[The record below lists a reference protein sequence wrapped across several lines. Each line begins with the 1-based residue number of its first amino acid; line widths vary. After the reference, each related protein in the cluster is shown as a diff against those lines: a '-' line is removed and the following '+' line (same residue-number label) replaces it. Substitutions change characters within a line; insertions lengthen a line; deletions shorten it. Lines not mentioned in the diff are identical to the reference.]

1 MYNFTDGSIC
11 GTNDDVLVQ
20 DHDVQL
26 HLPSD
31 GQLGGEVPGRL
42 QAAPLQTREYSAVQ
56 YSTVQYSTVQYSTD
70 T

>member
-1 MYNFTDGSIC
+1 MNIECTC
-11 GTNDDVLVQ
+11 LHDDVLVQ

-42 QAAPLQTREYSAVQ
+42 QAAPLQTREYS
-56 YSTVQYSTVQYSTD
+56 TVQYSTVQ
-70 T
+70 

>member
-1 MYNFTDGSIC
+1 MNIECTC
-11 GTNDDVLVQ
+11 LHDDVLVQ

-26 HLPSD
+26 HLPGD

-42 QAAPLQTREYSAVQ
+42 QAAPLQTREYSTVQ
-56 YSTVQYSTVQYSTD
+56 YSTVQTTVQYSTVQYSTD